1 MPNEVISRPS
11 VSLDIQE
18 KVLIGGDLSKLTIPE
33 RLSYYNNLCESLG
46 LNPLTSPFEYITL
59 NGKLRLYAKK
69 DCTDQLRRVHGVSV
83 LPNSTRIMQVE
94 DVRVVVV
101 SVQDKTGRTDEGTGA
116 VPIAGLKG
124 EALANAIM
132 KCETKAKRR
141 ATLSI
146 CGLGMLDETEIE
158 TIPEARVQPPQVRPQ
173 VGNRTFGGETKE
185 GSIEDARG
193 IPDEYY
199 PKPNKPAADGPVSE
213 AVTLPT
219 EGTQQGGNTPQAPS
233 SGAALAKHIADT
245 MDQQF
250 EDGFIG
256 SLALYQGTKSYQ
268 KGVKPGYFDLEDGT
282 GKLVRK
288 FKYMDPELDV
298 SSGLKRVY
306 YRTEVYQGKTS
317 FAATKIDPLE

>member
-1 MPNEVISRPS
+1 MSTEVAERKT

-146 CGLGMLDETEIE
+146 CGLGMLDETELE
-158 TIPEARVQPPQVRPQ
+158 TIPKVAVIPQVRPRNDATMVQ
-173 VGNRTFGGETKE
+173 PADKYTGEPIRQEDGAGNHPEPGHKQSQGETLSQKASDAPAPKSAQEFCMEQAAQAPESAPVPVIGFGKYRGKAIDDPSIPDDYLAWLEPRLVEQMNDPNLSRYRHEKE
-185 GSIEDARG
+185 LLLDALRGVAMERG
-193 IPDEYY
+193 ILI
-199 PKPNKPAADGPVSE
+199 V
-213 AVTLPT
+213 
-219 EGTQQGGNTPQAPS
+219 
-233 SGAALAKHIADT
+233 
-245 MDQQF
+245 
-250 EDGFIG
+250 
-256 SLALYQGTKSYQ
+256 
-268 KGVKPGYFDLEDGT
+268 
-282 GKLVRK
+282 
-288 FKYMDPELDV
+288 PE
-298 SSGLKRVY
+298 
-306 YRTEVYQGKTS
+306 Q
-317 FAATKIDPLE
+317 

>member
-1 MPNEVISRPS
+1 MSNEVAERQR

-146 CGLGMLDETEIE
+146 CGLGMLDETELE
-158 TIPEARVQPPQVRPQ
+158 TIPKVAVIPQVRPRNDATM
-173 VGNRTFGGETKE
+173 VRPATDKYTGEPIKQE
-185 GSIEDARG
+185 EDVDVPHEADTTVSSQT
-193 IPDEYY
+193 PASNV
-199 PKPNKPAADGPVSE
+199 PPPAPLSAADYCKQRADETDTPS
-213 AVTLPT
+213 AV
-219 EGTQQGGNTPQAPS
+219 GIIGNYQPY
-233 SGAALAKHIADT
+233 SGKKRG
-245 MDQQF
+245 
-250 EDGFIG
+250 E
-256 SLALYQGTKSYQ
+256 
-268 KGVKPGYFDLEDGT
+268 KGLKPGLFDLEDGQ
-282 GKLVRK
+282 GGIIMHGIRY
-288 FKYMDPELDV
+288 FDPDLDL

-306 YRTEVYQGKTS
+306 YHTQSYKGQTQYIADRIES
-317 FAATKIDPLE
+317 AE